1 MYQRNGALRLKITE
15 IQSVA
20 HALGI
25 FEDMAG
31 MNASQA
37 TEMVSA
43 KQRRKKM
50 IKLPFATLEDV
61 KEGKVLVFDKP
72 MTWTSFDV
80 VNKVRVTIKHTFGI
94 KKIKVGH
101 AGTLDPLA
109 TGVLIICTGKKTKTI
124 ESLQAE
130 MKTYTGTIRL
140 GATTPSFDAETEVD
154 SWGDKQKIEELS
166 FKSIDLKAS
175 AMVGDLDQMPP
186 IFSAKK
192 VDGKVAYKAA
202 RRGETL
208 KLKTKRV
215 SIFKFDIGN
224 LEQKNIDDHEVVDV
238 DFEIQCSKGTYI
250 RAIARDL
257 GKELGVGGTLVALH
271 RTQSGDFKVENAY
284 DLEEF
289 IASVKLLA
297 STED

>member
-1 MYQRNGALRLKITE
+1 
-15 IQSVA
+15 
-20 HALGI
+20 
-25 FEDMAG
+25 
-31 MNASQA
+31 
-37 TEMVSA
+37 
-43 KQRRKKM
+43 M

-61 KEGKVLVFDKP
+61 KEGRVLVFDKP

>member
-1 MYQRNGALRLKITE
+1 
-15 IQSVA
+15 
-20 HALGI
+20 
-25 FEDMAG
+25 
-31 MNASQA
+31 
-37 TEMVSA
+37 
-43 KQRRKKM
+43 M
-50 IKLPFATLEDV
+50 IKLPFATLEEV
-61 KEGKVLVFDKP
+61 KEGRVLMFDKP
-72 MTWTSFDV
+72 LTWTSFDV
-80 VNKVRVTIKHTFGI
+80 VNKVRGTLKHTFKI

-154 SWGDKQKIEELS
+154 NWGA
-166 FKSIDLKAS
+166 KADVEALTLDQIS
-175 AMVGDLDQMPP
+175 TATASMVGDLDQMPP

-202 RRGETL
+202 RKGEAL
-208 KLKTKRV
+208 KLRTKRV
-215 SIFKFDIGN
+215 SIYKFDVEAPQFKEVDGN
-224 LEQKNIDDHEVVDV
+224 LVADVNFEV
-238 DFEIQCSKGTYI
+238 QCSKGTYI

-257 GKELGVGGTLVALH
+257 GKDLGVGGTLVALR
-271 RTQSGDFKVENAY
+271 RTQSGDFKVEDAY

-297 STED
+297 NTED